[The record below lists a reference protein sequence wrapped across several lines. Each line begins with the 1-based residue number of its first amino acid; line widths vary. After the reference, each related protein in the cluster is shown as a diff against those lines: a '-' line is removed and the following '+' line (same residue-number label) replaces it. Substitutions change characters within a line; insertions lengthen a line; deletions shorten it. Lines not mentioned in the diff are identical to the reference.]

1 MTHRAYG
8 DERETNPIPFIA
20 ASAPNAHSPTTRR
33 TRRGSSRAREEDVAV
48 LEYWA
53 RVRAGIERAPRPG
66 AEAAENKRRC
76 AHLESH
82 LATVL
87 APERREDDDCDGDAS
102 SGAPRQLGRTLDE
115 EELSMLE
122 ARAGTAAAATVK
134 MGVPLSDEDVRMLR
148 SGSMGAAAV
157 SSAAATMYGEPYSM
171 PFAPAGEYAY
181 EDAPPAAPYAQEH
194 VPEEEAFFEYGV
206 HELPRHMKDWYEP
219 PTEEYG
225 SFVTNRQ
232 AAGAYDSAWRAEE
245 RRFNTV
251 RNLKSHQLW

>member
-1 MTHRAYG
+1 MTYRTYDDVG
-8 DERETNPIPFIA
+8 REANPIPFIA
-20 ASAPNAHSPTTRR
+20 TSAPNAQSPTSRR
-33 TRRGSSRAREEDVAV
+33 AQRASSRAREDVVAV

-53 RVRAGIERAPRPG
+53 RVRAGVERAPRPG

-87 APERREDDDCDGDAS
+87 APERREDDDESDE
-102 SGAPRQLGRTLDE
+102 PRRRGRELGE
-115 EELSMLE
+115 EELQVLH
-122 ARAGTAAAATVK
+122 ARAGATAASAPPS
-134 MGVPLSDEDVRMLR
+134 GVPLSDEDVRLLR
-148 SGSMGAAAV
+148 SGSLGSATATRVSYDAA
-157 SSAAATMYGEPYSM
+157 YGEPYSM
-171 PFAPAGEYAY
+171 PFAPDGQHAY
-181 EDAPPAAPYAQEH
+181 EEAPPAASYAQEQT
-194 VPEEEAFFEYGV
+194 PEEECFFEYGV

-225 SFVTNRQ
+225 SFVENRE